1 MRLFVGIA
9 LPAQAREA
17 LARLAG
23 GIRGAR
29 WVASENLHLTL
40 RFIGDVDADMA
51 EDLDAVLG
59 VVRVPPFSL
68 ALSGVGVFERRG
80 RVHAAWAGTAP
91 QAALADL
98 RDRVESA
105 AVRGGLPPEGR
116 RFTPHVTVARMKNV
130 PLHDVTPWIENN
142 AGFVAEPMLVDQFHL
157 YRSHLGRAGANYEI
171 VMDYP
176 LDVP

>member
-51 EDLDAVLG
+51 EDLDAALG

-91 QAALADL
+91 QAAW
-98 RDRVESA
+98 RICGTGWSA
-105 AVRGGLPPEGR
+105 LPCGEVCRQKAVDSRP
-116 RFTPHVTVARMKNV
+116 T
-130 PLHDVTPWIENN
+130 
-142 AGFVAEPMLVDQFHL
+142 
-157 YRSHLGRAGANYEI
+157 
-171 VMDYP
+171 
-176 LDVP
+176 